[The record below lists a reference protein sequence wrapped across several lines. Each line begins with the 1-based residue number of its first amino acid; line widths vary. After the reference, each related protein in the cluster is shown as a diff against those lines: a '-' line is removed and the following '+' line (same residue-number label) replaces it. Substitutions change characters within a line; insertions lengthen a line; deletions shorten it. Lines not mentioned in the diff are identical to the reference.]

1 MLMLNLV
8 LALLWLLL
16 GIGLLVTYH
25 NTEGEQSRT
34 YVLGLVFSFVMTAWN
49 LLRWF
54 LIRRAREQ
62 RRAARLETEAL
73 ARRVRVQGPEP
84 FREPDPTF
92 DFTQNPPP
100 VRRTDEPPG
109 G

>member
-1 MLMLNLV
+1 MLNLV

-16 GIGLLVTYH
+16 GVGLLVTYH

-49 LLRWF
+49 LLRWYM
-54 LIRRAREQ
+54 IRRAYQQ
-62 RRAARLETEAL
+62 RRAALLETDAL
-73 ARRVRVQGPEP
+73 ARRDRVQRTEP
-84 FREPDPTF
+84 LREPDPTF
-92 DFTQNPPP
+92 DFTSDPPP